1 MTRNH
6 LVGISIY
13 LVDRK
18 KENNTSIFI
27 IMETPIFVVK
37 AIEKGIYNPKTR
49 LWRVAN
55 TQQAQQ
61 LRAILEQH
69 EELWI
74 AQQPSYT
81 LQCALK
87 HIISAWGTG
96 SNIIVEFHQQ

>member
-27 IMETPIFVVK
+27 FIMETPIFVAK
-37 AIEKGIYNPKTR
+37 AIEQGIYNPKTR
-49 LWRVAN
+49 LWRVASVA
-55 TQQAQQ
+55 QAQQ
-61 LRAILEQH
+61 LRTILEH
-69 EELWI
+69 FEEVWI
-74 AQQPSYT
+74 AQQPYA
-81 LQCALK
+81 LQYALG
-87 HIISAWGTG
+87 HIVSTWGTG